1 MDYTEIM
8 TDAVANADIP
18 LEDDAVRRFLFD
30 SGYTGRCTTVAKAK
44 EIIEKVKALRKKGN

>member
-18 LEDDAVRRFLFD
+18 LQEAAVGHFLYD
-30 SGYTGRCTTVAKAK
+30 SGYTGRSTKAI
-44 EIIEKVKALRKKGN
+44 EIIEKAKALRERRE